1 MRNFQSDFCLP
12 AMKGLKDSDAARV
25 GKALDCAIIFGIL
38 EYLDGNS
45 SLQSAQQ
52 LRDVYDSKVRDLALM
67 P

>member
-1 MRNFQSDFCLP
+1 
-12 AMKGLKDSDAARV
+12 MKGLKDSDAARV